1 MTMKAVVTPSGS
13 EMIETSAERQ
23 WKRNTMQMI
32 ATTANCSMS
41 VLPTVATE
49 RLMRS
54 ERS

>member
-1 MTMKAVVTPSGS
+1 MTMKAVVMPSGS
-13 EMIETSAERQ
+13 DTIDTNADRQ

-41 VLPTVATE
+41 VLLTVSIE